1 MSELLTR
8 MKIATM
14 ALAALLLAGCGRQ
27 AGPPSTV
34 GGTVKDS
41 SGRPAAGALVRVS
54 SAQPGRVVLVV
65 SQTDGSFRTPKLPI
79 GVYTAQAFLGDFKS
93 AASEPATVSEGH
105 SAEVQIA
112 LSVPRPQLPPWKR
125 LTNDDYS
132 VDLPEGEGKQ
142 LIMGHCIHCHY
153 LERIVPTRHTP
164 EQWKKTVE
172 RMSWYKIGRAHV

>member
-65 SQTDGSFRTPKLPI
+65 SQTDGSFRTPKLTI
-79 GVYTAQAFLGDFKS
+79 GVYTAQAFLGD
-93 AASEPATVSEGH
+93 
-105 SAEVQIA
+105 
-112 LSVPRPQLPPWKR
+112 
-125 LTNDDYS
+125 
-132 VDLPEGEGKQ
+132 
-142 LIMGHCIHCHY
+142 
-153 LERIVPTRHTP
+153 
-164 EQWKKTVE
+164 
-172 RMSWYKIGRAHV
+172 